1 MKLDVKLNN
10 LIKKLLDGFKGV
22 NMFSD
27 GARSK
32 ITDDIVNIVIK
43 ELKERKLIDENSD
56 SR

>member
-10 LIKKLLDGFKGV
+10 LIKKLMDGFKGA

-43 ELKERKLIDENSD
+43 ELKERKLIDENSN

>member
-10 LIKKLLDGFKGV
+10 LIKKMLGRFKGA

-32 ITDDIVNIVIK
+32 ITDDIVDIVIK

>member
-1 MKLDVKLNN
+1 M
-10 LIKKLLDGFKGV
+10 DGFKGV

-27 GARSK
+27 GARTK
-32 ITDDIVNIVIK
+32 ITDDIVDIVIK